1 MPARLGVS
9 PARNS
14 VRWRYFLCQ
23 AHIEPQLPRRRPLQ
37 KKDHILPD
45 TKDHLFDSIGLICFR
60 PLSCP
65 WRSIPIERGNPPG
78 ENGPANQRAYSVPK
92 HLIWNAPNPAQSVV
106 AAQQFSGGLLA
117 GFWNS
122 GDEAGLLDYLS
133 PFVTPSQRT
142 SFYRLP
148 PSACSSAL
156 DPN

>member
-1 MPARLGVS
+1 VPARLGVS

-78 ENGPANQRAYSVPK
+78 ENRPANQRAYSVPK
-92 HLIWNAPNPAQSVV
+92 HLIWNARNLPQP
-106 AAQQFSGGLLA
+106 LLQDSNLA
-117 GFWNS
+117 EEFHEGFWNKAYVVEKRDAS
-122 GDEAGLLDYLS
+122 GHELLGSRLRQLWCRICS
-133 PFVTPSQRT
+133 T
-142 SFYRLP
+142 SEVVSL
-148 PSACSSAL
+148 
-156 DPN
+156 